1 MLLSKLAFLW
11 AILYWLKETVILL
24 NSGNN
29 VCLEYYKTLGQCLA
43 IIITIFMVS
52 NPLILAVAICEIP
65 WNSRACI
72 SFIFNL

>member
-1 MLLSKLAFLW
+1 MLLSKLEFFGT
-11 AILYWLKETVILL
+11 ILYWLEETVILL
-24 NSGNN
+24 NSSNN
-29 VCLEYYKTLGQCLA
+29 VCLEYYKTLGQCLT
-43 IIITIFMVS
+43 IIITIFIVS